1 MLGERLFFYVLY
13 NFQYCYQN
21 QQCNYNLHN
30 DHPLS
35 SGVLTTS
42 YPSPYSV
49 YYIISCSFCFANI
62 YLLYYLNSINS
73 SIPSA
78 CPIFSPN
85 ILFPQP
91 SHFHN
96 LPCRAVISAEMPTR
110 ASRSALLQG
119 ELVPLVY
126 PHSLRRGLVSLS
138 YCPVP
143 LNAVFFT
150 CPQLKPLLSLQKFTI
165 TFFSYPNPP
174 RPACPAFFS
183 PLPA

>member
-110 ASRSALLQG
+110 ASRSALSRVG
-119 ELVPLVY
+119 TSSPRVPPIY
-126 PHSLRRGLVSLS
+126 R
-138 YCPVP
+138 
-143 LNAVFFT
+143 AVFLREYI
-150 CPQLKPLLSLQKFTI
+150 PVHGARGR
-165 TFFSYPNPP
+165 SYKGN
-174 RPACPAFFS
+174 
-183 PLPA
+183 